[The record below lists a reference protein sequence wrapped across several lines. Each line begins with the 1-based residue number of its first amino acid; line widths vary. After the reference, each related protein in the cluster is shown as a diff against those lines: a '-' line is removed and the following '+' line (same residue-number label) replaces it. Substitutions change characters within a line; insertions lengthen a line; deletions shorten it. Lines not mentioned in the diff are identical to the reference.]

1 MLFLIIRK
9 ITFHTLNVAINTEK
23 IMKHL
28 TIILFLILISCK
40 SETKTETKTENGID
54 KTVYEMWNNYTKS
67 NPKFKNNEIPE
78 SWHFHNNE
86 EDANRLAELT
96 LNGKKKASSGLYS
109 WYEEAN
115 ADLPK
120 IGTKHIITDFDGKAR
135 AIIEIKKVDT
145 IPFNQI
151 SKDYAEMDMGTKIEP
166 LKKWKKAHWDFFAS
180 VMEESGEKP
189 TEEMLVVCERFETIW
204 TEKY

>member
-1 MLFLIIRK
+1 
-9 ITFHTLNVAINTEK
+9 
-23 IMKHL
+23 MKHL

>member
-1 MLFLIIRK
+1 MQLNQAFPLIPKETIK
-9 ITFHTLNVAINTEK
+9 QV
-23 IMKHL
+23 

-40 SETKTETKTENGID
+40 SETKTENGMD
-54 KTVYEMWNNYTKS
+54 KTVYEMWNNFTTS
-67 NPKFKNNEIPE
+67 NPEFKKDELPDA
-78 SWHFHNNE
+78 WYFHNNE

-96 LNGKKKASSGLYS
+96 LKGKKQASSGLYF

-115 ADLPK
+115 AALPK

-145 IPFNQI
+145 IPFNEI

-166 LKKWKKAHWDFFAS
+166 LKKWKKAHWKFFAKA
-180 VMEESGEKP
+180 MEESGEKP
-189 TEEMLVVCERFETIW
+189 TEEILIVCERFETIW
-204 TEKY
+204 TEKHE

>member
-1 MLFLIIRK
+1 
-9 ITFHTLNVAINTEK
+9 
-23 IMKHL
+23 MKHL

-40 SETKTETKTENGID
+40 SKTETETENGID
-54 KTVYEMWNNYTKS
+54 KTVYQMWNNYTIL

-78 SWHFHNNE
+78 SWYFHNNK

-109 WYEEAN
+109 WYKEAN
-115 ADLPK
+115 SDLPK
-120 IGTKHIITDFDGKAR
+120 IGTKHIITDFNGKAR

-151 SKDYAEMDMGTKIEP
+151 SKGYAEIDMGTKIEP
-166 LKKWKKAHWDFFAS
+166 LKKWKKAHWNFFAS
-180 VMEESGEKP
+180 VMEENGEKP
-189 TEEMLVVCERFETIW
+189 TEEMLIVCERFETIW
-204 TEKY
+204 TESTNSNNTYK

>member
-1 MLFLIIRK
+1 M
-9 ITFHTLNVAINTEK
+9 
-23 IMKHL
+23 
-28 TIILFLILISCK
+28 
-40 SETKTETKTENGID
+40 KTEDGID
-54 KTVYEMWNNYTKS
+54 QSVYKMWNSFTAS
-67 NPKFKNNEIPE
+67 NPEFKDNELPE
-78 SWHFHNNE
+78 SWYFHTNK
-86 EDANRLAELT
+86 EDADRLAELT
-96 LNGKKKASSGLYS
+96 LKGIKKASSGLYS

-151 SKDYAEMDMGTKIEP
+151 SKAYAEMDMGTNIEP

-180 VMEESGEKP
+180 TMQESGEQP
-189 TEEMLVVCERFETIW
+189 TEDMLIVCERFETIW
-204 TEKY
+204 TE

>member
-1 MLFLIIRK
+1 MLLYTI
-9 ITFHTLNVAINTEK
+9 VAINTECD
-23 IMKHL
+23 MRHF

-40 SETKTETKTENGID
+40 SETKNEMQTEYGID
-54 KTVYEMWNNYTKS
+54 KTVYEMWDNFTKS
-67 NPKFKNNEIPE
+67 NPEFNKDEPPD
-78 SWHFHNNE
+78 SWHFHNNK

-96 LNGKKKASSGLYS
+96 LNGIKKASSNLYF

-115 ADLPK
+115 ADLQK

-151 SKDYAEMDMGTKIEP
+151 SQDYAEMDMGTKIEP
-166 LKKWKKAHWDFFAS
+166 LKKWKKAHWNFFAS
-180 VMEESGEKP
+180 VMEEIGEKP
-189 TEEMLVVCERFETIW
+189 TEKMLIVCERFETIW
-204 TEKY
+204 MKKY